1 MLIPRCQADPNQ
13 GIVAT
18 RRWRGQPCNLM
29 ARRDAD
35 CLSQAA
41 PWRL

>member
-18 RRWRGQPCNLM
+18 QRWRLRRSDLAVRRHTDRLSHA
-29 ARRDAD
+29 ARWQ
-35 CLSQAA
+35 L
-41 PWRL
+41 